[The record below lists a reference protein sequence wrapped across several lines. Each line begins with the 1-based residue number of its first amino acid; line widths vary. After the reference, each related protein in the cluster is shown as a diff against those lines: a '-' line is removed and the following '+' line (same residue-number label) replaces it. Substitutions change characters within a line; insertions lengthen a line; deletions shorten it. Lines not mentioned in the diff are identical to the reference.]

1 MQLLA
6 IAKYNSAMK
15 ILFEEYAYQTK
26 DVKDILGGFVLS
38 GLDLEKTEQQ
48 LRYVGY
54 FFNNNIEN
62 SDGAKG
68 DLVFILPKVILD
80 EHGLAFG
87 LKPESI
93 INFNFKDWKNEEYVV
108 EGRKLTK
115 QNVYDFIYGF
125 ATWIYRAVDIYRR
138 NLRSKPK
145 DEQDENSNAEVIT
158 SVQVGSG
165 SKLGS
170 VTFMDILLS
179 LIDYQRTHENFVTF
193 VMKMAHS
200 GFNKI
205 SWPKTIGRTQA
216 IVQDGSPIYL
226 NPINKKRVVNFD
238 EELLI
243 IYFSILNYIHEEYG
257 FPIPDQPGYDL
268 IKGAMFK
275 SYLKNQGKLRLQ
287 QIRYKYYSDDS
298 ILLWNLCY
306 AFFDK
311 LDKTKGLD
319 SRKDYLLVNKFET
332 VFEGMIDEL
341 IGDKNL
347 PEGLKVGADDKRID
361 HLYTYKY
368 LLENLDDRN
377 SLGMSKNMY
386 NIADSKYYRRDKK
399 LRGHDEPKQFTYAR
413 NVIQWHMDLL
423 HDLLDTDKE
432 KAERYK
438 DIPLFDEITEGYNI
452 IPNFFI
458 SGYVDEE
465 LNYDKANFERK
476 TNEGEI
482 PDSFFFWE
490 RLFDR
495 NTYFTLHYDLNFLF
509 ILKMYAQNKSY
520 NKEVWKQKVRKA
532 FREDILEYLN
542 QTFAFYQIK
551 IKSSEIVDFVEKHYR
566 KIAGKVFSFVTE
578 NNNRVLLYAERKEQR
593 NGHGRSYTFNE
604 DNDSYV
610 TDDKILIIPE
620 RKRKA
625 LYRVS
630 PISLGKSAYTD
641 VDKTREEYAI
651 VGYYKDQSQLDWILE
666 HGLYNMRTMGRGRDV
681 RLTEAQLFATTLILH
696 NDQLGN
702 RIFRISGDTLYRVK
716 GNDLPQGEYVPTRP
730 EYFIY
735 EIDTQNFDDEL
746 LEMLIDAE
754 RFKKLLRNKR
764 PVVVKISKLRRIAAE
779 KHLDAVHLVYALNN
793 DENFF
798 SSMVAENLDIQAYGR
813 SSNTTATA

>member
-532 FREDILEYLN
+532 FREDILE
-542 QTFAFYQIK
+542 
-551 IKSSEIVDFVEKHYR
+551 
-566 KIAGKVFSFVTE
+566 
-578 NNNRVLLYAERKEQR
+578 
-593 NGHGRSYTFNE
+593 
-604 DNDSYV
+604 
-610 TDDKILIIPE
+610 
-620 RKRKA
+620 
-625 LYRVS
+625 
-630 PISLGKSAYTD
+630 
-641 VDKTREEYAI
+641 
-651 VGYYKDQSQLDWILE
+651 
-666 HGLYNMRTMGRGRDV
+666 
-681 RLTEAQLFATTLILH
+681 
-696 NDQLGN
+696 
-702 RIFRISGDTLYRVK
+702 
-716 GNDLPQGEYVPTRP
+716 
-730 EYFIY
+730 
-735 EIDTQNFDDEL
+735 
-746 LEMLIDAE
+746 
-754 RFKKLLRNKR
+754 
-764 PVVVKISKLRRIAAE
+764 
-779 KHLDAVHLVYALNN
+779 
-793 DENFF
+793 
-798 SSMVAENLDIQAYGR
+798 
-813 SSNTTATA
+813 